1 MNFQSITG
9 SRVFKLLRETFAR
22 RRAEEAQ
29 EPVTR
34 IREGFAGLGERAAE
48 NLAALV
54 ERARRE
60 VSRRVS

>member
-9 SRVFKLLRETFAR
+9 GRVFKLLRETFAR

-34 IREGFAGLGERAAE
+34 IREGFAGLGERAGD

-54 ERARRE
+54 KRAPVGE
-60 VSRRVS
+60 

>member
-54 ERARRE
+54 ECARGP
-60 VSRRVS
+60 VS